1 MIKDGYVHTG
11 DKGYYDEDERLFIVG
26 RYKEL
31 IKYGVAH
38 VCLFYCLIHHNFATE
53 YIAPSIFH
61 TQVVPTNVEKQM
73 MTHPAVKE
81 VGVVGLPDE
90 VFGELP
96 LAFVVLREGA
106 TATAEELINYTNS
119 NNYSFE

>member
-1 MIKDGYVHTG
+1 
-11 DKGYYDEDERLFIVG
+11 
-26 RYKEL
+26 
-31 IKYGVAH
+31 
-38 VCLFYCLIHHNFATE
+38 
-53 YIAPSIFH
+53 
-61 TQVVPTNVEKQM
+61 M

>member
-1 MIKDGYVHTG
+1 
-11 DKGYYDEDERLFIVG
+11 
-26 RYKEL
+26 
-31 IKYGVAH
+31 
-38 VCLFYCLIHHNFATE
+38 
-53 YIAPSIFH
+53 
-61 TQVVPTNVEKQM
+61 M

-106 TATAEELINYTNS
+106 TATAEELINYTNKLVIDEEKLRGGVRFIDEIPRNDLGKIVRPMLS
-119 NNYSFE
+119 KLL